1 MNQKDGSTYRAQE
14 LYGDIINLPH
24 YEPKNHPRMTL
35 YKRAAQFAPFSALTG
50 YGEAVEEVAR
60 YTENPADLSEDQ
72 MEELNYR
79 LDILQSRLDTGPDIR
94 VTYYKPDERK
104 AGGAYLTVTG
114 KVMKIDKLKGYLALA
129 DGRQIS
135 LKYVV
140 ELDMDM

>member
-114 KVMKIDKLKGYLALA
+114 KAMKIDRLKGYLALA
-129 DGRQIS
+129 DGRQIP
-135 LKYVV
+135 LKYIV
-140 ELDMDM
+140 ELDM